1 MDADIAKEVRESF
14 PPDKEDVFSIR
25 NQVLV
30 VALLGL
36 IIILLPGLT
45 IWIL

>member
-14 PPDKEDVFSIR
+14 PPDKENVFSIW

-30 VALLGL
+30 AALPGL
-36 IIILLPGLT
+36 IIILLPGMT